1 MASSLLSCTSSKD
14 QLKQQGTKEGL
25 LSFCRPGTIKSKAV
39 LFKSKTTEHVQS
51 VIKAKEMTFNF
62 YVKAKNLQIQGKE
75 NANQLRV
82 ELVNLA
88 RSKKPKW
95 QRRTRYEE
103 QNEQDGVEA
112 SRSSDDEGDEEN
124 NALTYNHLY
133 CLP

>member
-1 MASSLLSCTSSKD
+1 
-14 QLKQQGTKEGL
+14 
-25 LSFCRPGTIKSKAV
+25 
-39 LFKSKTTEHVQS
+39 
-51 VIKAKEMTFNF
+51 MTFNF

-88 RSKKPKW
+88 SSKKPKW

-112 SRSSDDEGDEEN
+112 SRSSDEEGDEEN
-124 NALTYNHLY
+124 NTLTYNHLY
-133 CLP
+133 CLPQ